1 MTSLVRELADDVS
14 DGRLVLSLEGG
25 YALQPL
31 ANSAVATMVQ
41 LLPQGTVAADMQYD
55 HTLQS
60 IKPNAA
66 AVASLRRVSAIQSQH
81 WKLDPALLDEDYRFH
96 LPTEWKA
103 QNSISTRPR
112 RDKRQRIAPK
122 GIEGY

>member
-41 LLPQGTVAADMQYD
+41 LLPQGTVAADM
-55 HTLQS
+55 QS

>member
-1 MTSLVRELADDVS
+1 MTSLVRELADEVCG
-14 DGRLVLSLEGG
+14 GRLVLSLEGG

-41 LLPQGTVAADMQYD
+41 LLPPDTPAADLQYD

-66 AVASLRRVSAIQSQH
+66 AVASLRHVASIQSRY
-81 WKLDPALLDEDYRFH
+81 WNLDPALLADDYRFY
-96 LPTEWKA
+96 LPAEWKA